1 MPKSSLSEYRGV
13 SVTKALELPLQV
25 YEELITTAEELAFM
39 AKKPV
44 STAMAVEIIIEVY
57 RAHMSDPC
65 ALDKFSQQ
73 LQIANLMT
81 PEEFEQYWDEEER
94 PKKVKQKK

>member
-1 MPKSSLSEYRGV
+1 M
-13 SVTKALELPLQV
+13 TKTLELPLQV
-25 YEELITTAEELAFM
+25 YEELVRTAEELSLM

-44 STAMAVEIIIEVY
+44 STAMALEMLVEVY

-73 LQIANLMT
+73 LQMANLMA
-81 PEEFEQYWDEEER
+81 PEEFEKYWDEDKPEQSWHKVK
-94 PKKVKQKK
+94 PKKR

>member
-1 MPKSSLSEYRGV
+1 M
-13 SVTKALELPLQV
+13 TKTLELPLQV
-25 YEELITTAEELAFM
+25 YEELVRTAEELSLM

-44 STAMAVEIIIEVY
+44 STAMALEMLVEVY

-73 LQIANLMT
+73 LQMANLMA
-81 PEEFEQYWDEEER
+81 PEEFEKYWDEDKPEHSWHKVK
-94 PKKVKQKK
+94 PKKR

>member
-1 MPKSSLSEYRGV
+1 M
-13 SVTKALELPLQV
+13 TKALELPLQV
-25 YEELITTAEELAFM
+25 YEELIKTAEELSLM
-39 AKKPV
+39 SKKPI
-44 STAMAVEIIIEVY
+44 SSAMAVEMLIEVY

-81 PEEFEQYWDEEER
+81 PEEFVKYWDEQEKPKHVKAKAK
-94 PKKVKQKK
+94 PKK

>member
-1 MPKSSLSEYRGV
+1 M
-13 SVTKALELPLQV
+13 TKTLELPLQV
-25 YEELITTAEELAFM
+25 YEELIKTVEELSLM
-39 AKKPV
+39 SKKPI
-44 STAMAVEIIIEVY
+44 SPAMAVELLIEVY

-81 PEEFEQYWDEEER
+81 PEEFEQYWDEDKHGQTSHNVR
-94 PKKVKQKK
+94 PKGKQANK